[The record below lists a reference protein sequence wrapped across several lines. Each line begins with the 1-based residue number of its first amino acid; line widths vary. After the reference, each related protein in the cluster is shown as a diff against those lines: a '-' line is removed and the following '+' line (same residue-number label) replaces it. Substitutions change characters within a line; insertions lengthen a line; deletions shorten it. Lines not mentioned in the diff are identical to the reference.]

1 MGWTGHVAGQS
12 RFPDGDGLMGNL
24 QRTAPAAGRRPK
36 EMTPL
41 NANSLRV
48 AAKPPSVL
56 DQSPAVRSRGPV
68 TTLGQWWQLLPVAL
82 LVIAGP
88 ALLGSSPYL
97 NTVTLAGI
105 WGIALVGV
113 SMLASLGGQFT
124 FGHAAMVSIGAYAT
138 SIVTVEHGGSAMLG
152 VGAGA
157 VLAAVVAL
165 ATAPILRLRGWYL
178 ALATLAM
185 GCLAQELA
193 VNLKSLTGGN
203 DGVIGVPPLDVLG
216 FRVQETAT
224 FFMLSWSLV
233 AVLMLGARNLELSR
247 FGSAARAIQVDEDAA
262 RSLAIPALRYKVV
275 VWVLAA
281 VMGSLSG
288 SMYAHYSRFVSPQDF
303 GFHQSIVLFM
313 AVLLGGYR
321 STLGALV
328 ALTFLFSVPEL
339 GRGLAPTALITAL
352 ALMVVYAL
360 SPDGLAGLAAGA
372 VKSCRGLV
380 RRATKGARHA

>member
-1 MGWTGHVAGQS
+1 
-12 RFPDGDGLMGNL
+12 
-24 QRTAPAAGRRPK
+24 
-36 EMTPL
+36 MTPL
-41 NANSLRV
+41 DANSLTV
-48 AAKPPSVL
+48 AAEPPSVL
-56 DQSPAVRSRGPV
+56 DQQTRAVRSRGLV
-68 TTLGQWWQLLPVAL
+68 LMLGRWWQLVPVAVL
-82 LVIAGP
+82 AVAGP
-88 ALLGSSPYL
+88 AFLGSSPYL

-124 FGHAAMVSIGAYAT
+124 FGHSALVSIGAYAT
-138 SIVTVEHGGSAMLG
+138 AIVTVDHGGSAMLG
-152 VGAGA
+152 VGVGA
-157 VLAAVVAL
+157 ALAAAVAL

-185 GCLAQELA
+185 GFLAQELA

-216 FRVQETAT
+216 FRVEETTT
-224 FFMLSWSLV
+224 FFVLSWFLV

-281 VMGSLSG
+281 VMGAVSG
-288 SMYAHYSRFVSPQDF
+288 SMYAHYSHFVSPQDF

-328 ALTFLFSVPEL
+328 ALTFLVSVPEL
-339 GRGLAPTALITAL
+339 GRDVAPTALITAL

-372 VKSCRGLV
+372 VKSCRTLA
-380 RRATKGARHA
+380 RRATRGPRHA